1 MAHPFYVNH
10 VCDKAIVGIAEGDV
24 NALSVLYDQLS
35 RQIYFVAYAIVNNHH
50 DAEDVLQ
57 QTLCEIVKNAHRYQK
72 GTNARAWV
80 LGIARNQA
88 LLVCRDRKA
97 YLPLEELEN
106 DASAYRAEKDAELL
120 SSLTMFDALNTLSEE
135 EKQIVLLRIE
145 SGLKC
150 KEIAELLHITVSSAE
165 KKYQRALK
173 KLKTYY
179 S

>member
-35 RQIYFVAYAIVNNHH
+35 RQIYFVAYAIVKNQH

-88 LLVCRDRKA
+88 LLVCRDRKTHV
-97 YLPLEELEN
+97 PLETLEN
-106 DASAYRAEKDAELL
+106 DTQYAEKDEELL
-120 SSLTMFDALNTLSEE
+120 SSLTLFDALRTLSEE
-135 EKQIVLLRIE
+135 EQQIVLLRIE

-150 KEIAELLHITVSSAE
+150 KEIAELLQITVSAAE

>member
-88 LLVCRDRKA
+88 LLVCRERKTHVS
-97 YLPLEELEN
+97 LETLEN
-106 DASAYRAEKDAELL
+106 DTQYAEKDEELL
-120 SSLTMFDALNTLSEE
+120 SSLTLFDALRTLSEE

-150 KEIAELLHITVSSAE
+150 KEIAELLHITVSAAE

>member
-35 RQIYFVAYAIVNNHH
+35 RQIYFVAYAILKTHH

-57 QTLCEIVKNAHRYQK
+57 QTLCEIVKNAHRYRK
-72 GTNARAWV
+72 GSNARAWV

-88 LLVCRDRKA
+88 LNACRDRKA
-97 YLPLEELEN
+97 YISLEEAEN
-106 DASAYRAEKDAELL
+106 DVRYAETDAELL
-120 SSLTMFDALNTLSEE
+120 SSFTMFDALRTLSGEE
-135 EKQIVLLRIE
+135 EQIVLLRIE
-145 SGLKC
+145 SGLKF

>member
-10 VCDKAIVGIAEGDV
+10 VCDKAIVGITEGDV
-24 NALSVLYDQLS
+24 NALSVIYDHLG
-35 RQIYFVAYAIVNNHH
+35 RQIYFIAYSVLHHHH

-57 QTLCEIVKNAHRYQK
+57 QTLCEIVKNAHAYRK
-72 GTNARAWV
+72 GSNARAWV

-88 LLVCRDRKA
+88 LKLNRDRKA
-97 YLPLEELEN
+97 YIPIEELEN
-106 DASAYRAEKDAELL
+106 DARYAERDDALL
-120 SSLTMFDALNTLSEE
+120 SSLTMFDALNTLSDEE
-135 EKQIVLLRIE
+135 QQIVLLRIE
-145 SGLKC
+145 SDLKF
-150 KEIAELLHITVSSAE
+150 KEIAELLQITTAAAE

>member
-35 RQIYFVAYAIVNNHH
+35 RQIYFVAYAIVKNPH

-57 QTLCEIVKNAHRYQK
+57 QTLCEVVKNACQYRK

-80 LGIARNQA
+80 LAIARNQA
-88 LLVCRDRKA
+88 FNLCRDRKA
-97 YLPLEELEN
+97 HLPLEKLED
-106 DASAYRAEKDAELL
+106 DARYAEKDAELL
-120 SSLTMFDALNTLSEE
+120 SSFTMFDALRTLSEE
-135 EKQIVLLRIE
+135 DRQIVLLRIE
-145 SGLKC
+145 SGLKF
-150 KEIAELLHITVSSAE
+150 KEIAELLHITVASAE